1 MTALADRSTDDLT
14 TELADVRQ
22 LARGFFE
29 KEVAPHREE
38 FAAAGRPSREV
49 YRTAGSLG
57 LLGMS
62 VPEQYGGGG
71 GDFRHEAVLFEEQ
84 VRAGDSAMQ
93 LGVHSGIVPHYILA
107 YASEEKKQRWL
118 PKLCS
123 GEWIGAI
130 AMTEPGTGSDL
141 QGITTRAVRDGDDY
155 VVTGGKTFI
164 SNGAHCDLLII
175 AAKTDP
181 SAGARGLSLL
191 VAEVSDDTE
200 GFHRG
205 RVLHKIGQKGQDTAE
220 LTFDGLR
227 IPASNLLGGGSGAG
241 RNDQESH
248 EGRGFAQLMQ
258 QLPQERLICGIAA
271 AAMIDAAVAQTVEYT
286 KSRSAFGKTLFDLQ
300 NTKFELAECAT
311 IGRVV
316 RTFVDDAMAQHISG
330 TLDVTT
336 AAMVKYWTTDRQFE
350 VVDRC
355 LQLFGGYGY
364 MEEYP
369 IARMFVDGRIARIYA
384 GANEV
389 MKELISRSL

>member
-1 MTALADRSTDDLT
+1 MTALADRTSDDLA

-49 YRTAGSLG
+49 YRSAGSLG

-71 GDFRHEAVLFEEQ
+71 GDFRHEAVLFSEQ

-107 YASEEKKQRWL
+107 YASEDKKQQWL

-155 VVTGGKTFI
+155 IVTGGKTFI
-164 SNGAHCDLLII
+164 SNGAHCDLIII

-205 RVLHKIGQKGQDTAE
+205 RVLRKIGQKGQDTAE

-227 IPASNLLGGGSGAG
+227 IPAANLLGEA
-241 RNDQESH
+241 

-271 AAMIDAAVAQTVEYT
+271 AAMIDAAVEQTVEYT
-286 KSRSAFGKTLFDLQ
+286 KSRNAFGKTLFDLQ

-316 RTFVDDAMAQHISG
+316 RTFVDDAVAKHITGS
-330 TLDVTT
+330 LDVTT

-389 MKELISRSL
+389 MKDLISRSL

>member
-1 MTALADRSTDDLT
+1 MTALADRTDDVT

-22 LARGFFE
+22 LARSFFE

-38 FAAAGRPSREV
+38 FATAGRPSREV
-49 YRTAGSLG
+49 YRSAGNHG

-62 VPEQYGGGG
+62 IPQQYGGGG

-107 YASEEKKQRWL
+107 YATEEKKQRWL

-141 QGITTRAVRDGDDY
+141 QGITTRAVRDGDEY

-164 SNGAHCDLLII
+164 SNGAHCDLIII

-181 SAGARGLSLL
+181 NAGARGLSLL

-220 LTFDGLR
+220 LSFDGLR
-227 IPASNLLGGGSGAG
+227 VPAANLLG
-241 RNDQESH
+241 E

-271 AAMIDAAVAQTVEYT
+271 AAMIDAAVSQTVEYT

-316 RTFVDDAMAQHISG
+316 RTFVDDAVAQHISG
-330 TLDVTT
+330 SLDVTT

-389 MKELISRSL
+389 MKDLISRSL

>member
-1 MTALADRSTDDLT
+1 MTALADRTDDVT

-22 LARGFFE
+22 LARSFFE

-49 YRTAGSLG
+49 YRSAGNHG

-62 VPEQYGGGG
+62 IPQQYGGGG

-107 YASEEKKQRWL
+107 YATEEKKQRWL

-164 SNGAHCDLLII
+164 SNGAHCDLIII

-181 SAGARGLSLL
+181 TAGARGLSLL

-220 LTFDGLR
+220 LSFDGLR
-227 IPASNLLGGGSGAG
+227 VPAANLLG
-241 RNDQESH
+241 E

-271 AAMIDAAVAQTVEYT
+271 AAMIEAAVQQTVDYT
-286 KSRSAFGKTLFDLQ
+286 KTRNAFGKTLFDLQ

-316 RTFVDDAMAQHISG
+316 RTFVDDVVAQHISG
-330 TLDVTT
+330 SLDVTT

-389 MKELISRSL
+389 MKDLISRSL

>member
-1 MTALADRSTDDLT
+1 MTALADRTSDNLT
-14 TELADVRQ
+14 TELSDVRQ
-22 LARGFFE
+22 LARDFFE

-71 GDFRHEAVLFEEQ
+71 GDFRHEAVLFSEQ
-84 VRAGDSAMQ
+84 VRSGDSAMQ
-93 LGVHSGIVPHYILA
+93 LGVHSGIVPHYLLA
-107 YASEEKKQRWL
+107 YASEEKKQQWL

-164 SNGAHCDLLII
+164 SNGAHCDLIII

-181 SAGARGLSLL
+181 AAGARGLSLL
-191 VAEVSDDTE
+191 VAEVSDDTA

-227 IPASNLLGGGSGAG
+227 IPAANLLGEA
-241 RNDQESH
+241 

-271 AAMIDAAVAQTVEYT
+271 AAMIDTAVEQTVEYT
-286 KSRSAFGKTLFDLQ
+286 KSRNAFGKTLFDLQ

-316 RTFVDDAMAQHISG
+316 RTFVDDAMAKHISG
-330 TLDVTT
+330 SLDVTT

-389 MKELISRSL
+389 MKDLISRSL

>member
-1 MTALADRSTDDLT
+1 MTALADRTDDVT

-22 LARGFFE
+22 LARSFFE

-38 FAAAGRPSREV
+38 FATAGRPSREV
-49 YRTAGSLG
+49 YRSAGNHG

-62 VPEQYGGGG
+62 IPQQYGGGG

-107 YASEEKKQRWL
+107 YATEEKKQRWL

-141 QGITTRAVRDGDDY
+141 QGITTRAVRDGDEY

-164 SNGAHCDLLII
+164 SNGAHCDLIII

-181 SAGARGLSLL
+181 NAGARGLSLL

-220 LTFDGLR
+220 LSFDGLR
-227 IPASNLLGGGSGAG
+227 VPAANLLG
-241 RNDQESH
+241 E

-271 AAMIDAAVAQTVEYT
+271 AAMIEAAVQQTVDYT
-286 KSRSAFGKTLFDLQ
+286 KTRNAFGKTLFDLQ

-316 RTFVDDAMAQHISG
+316 RTFVDDAVAKHISG
-330 TLDVTT
+330 SLDVTT

-389 MKELISRSL
+389 MKDLISRSL

>member
-1 MTALADRSTDDLT
+1 MTALADRTTGDLT
-14 TELADVRQ
+14 TELADLRQ

-49 YRTAGSLG
+49 YRSAGRLG

-84 VRAGDSAMQ
+84 VRAGDSSMQ
-93 LGVHSGIVPHYILA
+93 LGVHSGIVPHYLLA
-107 YASEEKKQRWL
+107 YASEENKERWL

-141 QGITTRAVRDGDDY
+141 QGITTRAVRDGDYY

-164 SNGAHCDLLII
+164 SNGAHCDLIII

-227 IPASNLLGGGSGAG
+227 IPATNILGEA
-241 RNDQESH
+241 
-248 EGRGFAQLMQ
+248 EGLGFAQLMQ

-271 AAMIDAAVAQTVEYT
+271 AAMIDAAVLQTVEYT

-316 RTFVDDAMAQHISG
+316 RTFVDDAMAKHISG

-336 AAMVKYWTTDRQFE
+336 AAMIKYWTTDRQFE

>member
-1 MTALADRSTDDLT
+1 MTALADRTDDVT

-22 LARGFFE
+22 LARSFFE

-38 FAAAGRPSREV
+38 FATAGRPSREV
-49 YRTAGSLG
+49 YRSAGNHG

-62 VPEQYGGGG
+62 IPQQYGGGG

-107 YASEEKKQRWL
+107 YATEEKKQRWL

-141 QGITTRAVRDGDDY
+141 QGITTRAVRDGDEY

-164 SNGAHCDLLII
+164 SNGAHCDLIII

-181 SAGARGLSLL
+181 TAGARGLSLL

-220 LTFDGLR
+220 LSFDGLR
-227 IPASNLLGGGSGAG
+227 VPAANLLG
-241 RNDQESH
+241 E

-271 AAMIDAAVAQTVEYT
+271 AAMIEAAVQQTVDYT
-286 KSRSAFGKTLFDLQ
+286 KSRNAFGKTLFDLQ

-316 RTFVDDAMAQHISG
+316 RTFVDDAVAQHISG
-330 TLDVTT
+330 SLDVTT

-389 MKELISRSL
+389 MKDVISRSL

>member
-1 MTALADRSTDDLT
+1 MTALADRTDDVT

-22 LARGFFE
+22 LARSFFE

-38 FAAAGRPSREV
+38 FATAGRPSREV
-49 YRTAGSLG
+49 YRSAGNHG

-62 VPEQYGGGG
+62 IPQQYGGGG

-107 YASEEKKQRWL
+107 YATEEKKQRWL

-141 QGITTRAVRDGDDY
+141 QGITTRAVRDGDEY

-164 SNGAHCDLLII
+164 SNGAHCDLIII

-181 SAGARGLSLL
+181 TAGARGLSLL

-220 LTFDGLR
+220 LSFDGLR
-227 IPASNLLGGGSGAG
+227 VPAANLLG
-241 RNDQESH
+241 E

-271 AAMIDAAVAQTVEYT
+271 AAMIDAAVEQTVDYT
-286 KSRSAFGKTLFDLQ
+286 KSRNAFGKTLFDLQ

-316 RTFVDDAMAQHISG
+316 RTFVDDAVAQHISG
-330 TLDVTT
+330 SLDVTT

-389 MKELISRSL
+389 MKDLISRSL

>member
-1 MTALADRSTDDLT
+1 MTALADRTDDVT

-22 LARGFFE
+22 LARSFFE

-38 FAAAGRPSREV
+38 FATAGRPSREV
-49 YRTAGSLG
+49 YRSAGNHG

-62 VPEQYGGGG
+62 IPQQYGGGG

-107 YASEEKKQRWL
+107 YATEEKKQRWL

-164 SNGAHCDLLII
+164 SNGAHCDLIII

-181 SAGARGLSLL
+181 TAGARGLSLL

-220 LTFDGLR
+220 LSFDGLR
-227 IPASNLLGGGSGAG
+227 VPAANLLG
-241 RNDQESH
+241 E

-271 AAMIDAAVAQTVEYT
+271 AAMIEAAVQQTVDYT
-286 KSRSAFGKTLFDLQ
+286 KSRNAFGKTLFDLQ

-316 RTFVDDAMAQHISG
+316 RTFVDDAVAKHISG
-330 TLDVTT
+330 SLDVTT

-389 MKELISRSL
+389 MKDLISRSL

>member
-1 MTALADRSTDDLT
+1 MTALADRTDDVT

-22 LARGFFE
+22 LARSFFE

-38 FAAAGRPSREV
+38 FATAGRPSREV
-49 YRTAGSLG
+49 YRSAGNHG

-62 VPEQYGGGG
+62 IPQQYGGGG

-107 YASEEKKQRWL
+107 YATEEKKQRWL

-141 QGITTRAVRDGDDY
+141 QGITTRAVRDGDEY

-164 SNGAHCDLLII
+164 SNGAHCDLIII

-181 SAGARGLSLL
+181 TAGARGLTLL

-220 LTFDGLR
+220 FSFDGLR
-227 IPASNLLGGGSGAG
+227 VPAANLLG
-241 RNDQESH
+241 E

-271 AAMIDAAVAQTVEYT
+271 AAMIEAAVQQTVDYT
-286 KSRSAFGKTLFDLQ
+286 KTRNAFGKTLFDLQ

-316 RTFVDDAMAQHISG
+316 RTFVDDAVAQHISG
-330 TLDVTT
+330 SLDVTT

-389 MKELISRSL
+389 MKDLISRSL

>member
-1 MTALADRSTDDLT
+1 MTALADRTDDVT

-22 LARGFFE
+22 LARSFFE

-49 YRTAGSLG
+49 YRSAGNHG

-62 VPEQYGGGG
+62 IPQQYGGGG

-107 YASEEKKQRWL
+107 YATEEKKQRWL

-141 QGITTRAVRDGDDY
+141 QGITTRAVRDGDEY

-164 SNGAHCDLLII
+164 SNGAHCDLIII

-181 SAGARGLSLL
+181 TAGARGLSLL

-220 LTFDGLR
+220 LSFDGLR
-227 IPASNLLGGGSGAG
+227 VPAANLLG
-241 RNDQESH
+241 E

-271 AAMIDAAVAQTVEYT
+271 AAMIEAAVKQTVDYT
-286 KSRSAFGKTLFDLQ
+286 KTRNAFGKTLFDLQ

-316 RTFVDDAMAQHISG
+316 RTFVDDAVAQHISG
-330 TLDVTT
+330 SLDVTT

-364 MEEYP
+364 MEEYL

-389 MKELISRSL
+389 MKDLISRSL

>member
-1 MTALADRSTDDLT
+1 MTALADRTPSDLT

-71 GDFRHEAVLFEEQ
+71 GDFRHEAVLFSEQ
-84 VRAGDSAMQ
+84 VRSGDSSMQ

-107 YASEEKKQRWL
+107 YASEEKKQHWL

-141 QGITTRAVRDGDDY
+141 QGITTRAVRDGEDY

-164 SNGAHCDLLII
+164 SNGAHCDLIII
-175 AAKTDP
+175 AAKTEP

-205 RVLHKIGQKGQDTAE
+205 RVLRKIGQKGQDTAE

-227 IPASNLLGGGSGAG
+227 VPAGNILG
-241 RNDQESH
+241 E

-330 TLDVTT
+330 SLDVTT

-389 MKELISRSL
+389 MKDLISRSL

>member
-1 MTALADRSTDDLT
+1 MTALADRTDDVT

-22 LARGFFE
+22 LARSFFE

-38 FAAAGRPSREV
+38 FATAGRPSREV
-49 YRTAGSLG
+49 YRSAGNHG

-62 VPEQYGGGG
+62 IPQQYGGGG

-93 LGVHSGIVPHYILA
+93 LGVHSGIVPHYLLA
-107 YASEEKKQRWL
+107 YASEEKKQQWL

-141 QGITTRAVRDGDDY
+141 QGITTRAVRDGDEY

-164 SNGAHCDLLII
+164 SNGAHCDLIII

-181 SAGARGLSLL
+181 TAGARGLSLL

-220 LTFDGLR
+220 LSFDGLR
-227 IPASNLLGGGSGAG
+227 VPAANLLG
-241 RNDQESH
+241 E

-271 AAMIDAAVAQTVEYT
+271 AAMIEAAVQQTVNYT
-286 KSRSAFGKTLFDLQ
+286 KTRNAFGKKLFDLQ

-316 RTFVDDAMAQHISG
+316 RTFVDDAVAQHISG
-330 TLDVTT
+330 SLDVTT

-389 MKELISRSL
+389 MKDLISRSL

>member
-1 MTALADRSTDDLT
+1 MTALADRTDDVT

-22 LARGFFE
+22 LARSFFE

-49 YRTAGSLG
+49 YRSAGNHG

-62 VPEQYGGGG
+62 IPQQYGGGG

-107 YASEEKKQRWL
+107 YATEEKKQRWL

-164 SNGAHCDLLII
+164 SNGAHCDLIII

-181 SAGARGLSLL
+181 TAGARGLSLL

-220 LTFDGLR
+220 LSFDGLR
-227 IPASNLLGGGSGAG
+227 VPAANLLG
-241 RNDQESH
+241 E

-271 AAMIDAAVAQTVEYT
+271 AAMIEAAVQQTVDYT
-286 KSRSAFGKTLFDLQ
+286 KTRNAFGKTLFDLQ

-316 RTFVDDAMAQHISG
+316 RTFVDDAVAQHISG
-330 TLDVTT
+330 SLDVTT

-389 MKELISRSL
+389 MKDLISRSL

>member
-1 MTALADRSTDDLT
+1 MTALADRTDDVT

-22 LARGFFE
+22 LARSFFE

-49 YRTAGSLG
+49 YRSAGNHG

-62 VPEQYGGGG
+62 IPQQYGGGG

-107 YASEEKKQRWL
+107 YATEDKKQRWL

-164 SNGAHCDLLII
+164 SNGAHCDLIII

-181 SAGARGLSLL
+181 TAGARGLSLL

-220 LTFDGLR
+220 LSFDGLR
-227 IPASNLLGGGSGAG
+227 VPAANLLG
-241 RNDQESH
+241 E

-271 AAMIDAAVAQTVEYT
+271 AAMIEAAVQQTVDYT
-286 KSRSAFGKTLFDLQ
+286 KTRNAFGKTLFDLQ

-316 RTFVDDAMAQHISG
+316 RTFVDDAVAQHISG
-330 TLDVTT
+330 SLDVTT

-389 MKELISRSL
+389 MKDLISRSL

>member
-1 MTALADRSTDDLT
+1 MTALADRTPSDLT

-49 YRTAGSLG
+49 YRITGSLG

-71 GDFRHEAVLFEEQ
+71 GDFRHEAALFSEQ
-84 VRAGDSAMQ
+84 VRSGDSSMQ

-107 YASEEKKQRWL
+107 YASEEKKQQWL

-141 QGITTRAVRDGDDY
+141 KGITTRAVRDGDDY

-164 SNGAHCDLLII
+164 SNGAHCDLIII

-227 IPASNLLGGGSGAG
+227 VPAGNILG
-241 RNDQESH
+241 E

-286 KSRSAFGKTLFDLQ
+286 KSRNAFGKTLFDLQ

-330 TLDVTT
+330 SLDVAT

-389 MKELISRSL
+389 MKDLISRSL